1 VKERELKLKTEQLKS
16 QQDLHLMQMGMTQ
29 ANGVIATEVEMGRVL
44 NNSML
49 SNLGYVN
56 HINDYTYTPLNTT
69 VSMKFLFWNL
79 QYGVLE

>member
-1 VKERELKLKTEQLKS
+1 MKERELKLKIEQLKN
-16 QQDLHLMQMGMTQ
+16 QQDLLLMQMGMTQ

-56 HINDYTYTPLNTT
+56 RINDYTYTPLNTT

-79 QYGVLE
+79 